1 METTKETFIIDK
13 FIQGLRNAQVEL
25 EAFRVQLALG
35 TYEAKDKFEEVKS
48 SLRDFSVETED
59 YLYKAGVLSEDK
71 KVNITKGF
79 ETLRLQLALGKAEAK
94 DAFNEQKANIEKQ
107 MSHLE
112 DLIAEDDRVADA
124 KERLLAEF
132 EKVKIKMELL
142 QLQYTLG
149 KMEAREELEKRKFD
163 LSDKIDEV
171 EELLKEKSE
180 EYISKFKNVKSEMK
194 SAYKNFKKSL
204 SL

>member
-35 TYEAKDKFEEVKS
+35 TYEAKDKFEDVKS

-59 YLYKAGVLSEDK
+59 YLYKAGIYTDDK
-71 KVNITKGF
+71 KVNLTKAF

-94 DAFNEQKANIEKQ
+94 DAFTEQKANIEKQ
-107 MSHLE
+107 MNDLE
-112 DLIAEDDRVADA
+112 ELIAQDDHVSDV
-124 KERLLAEF
+124 KERLMAEF
-132 EKVKIKMELL
+132 EKAKIKMDML

-149 KMEAREELEKRKFD
+149 KMEAKDALEKRNFD
-163 LSDKIDEV
+163 LSDKINEM
-171 EELLKEKSE
+171 EQMLKSKSE
-180 EYISKFKNVKSEMK
+180 AYTSKFENVKTELK
-194 SAYKNFKKSL
+194 SAYSHFKKAWSA
-204 SL
+204 

>member
-1 METTKETFIIDK
+1 METTKETFLIDK

-35 TYEAKDKFEEVKS
+35 TYEAKDKFEDVKS
-48 SLRDFSVETED
+48 SLHDFSVETED
-59 YLYKAGVLSEDK
+59 YLYKSGVLSNDK
-71 KVNITKGF
+71 KIDFAKAF
-79 ETLRLQLALGKAEAK
+79 ETLRVQLALGKAEAK
-94 DAFNEQKANIEKQ
+94 DVFYEQKENIEKQ

-112 DLIAEDDRVADA
+112 DLISEDDRVSEA
-124 KERLLAEF
+124 KERLMTEF

-149 KMEAREELEKRKFD
+149 KMEAKDELEKRKFD

-171 EELLKEKSE
+171 EHLLNSKSE
-180 EYISKFKNVKSEMK
+180 EYTSKFKNVKSEMK
-194 SAYKNFKKSL
+194 SAFNNFKKSF
-204 SL
+204 SN

>member
-1 METTKETFIIDK
+1 METTKNTFLVDK
-13 FIQGLRNAQVEL
+13 FIQGLRNAQIEL

-59 YLYKAGVLSEDK
+59 YLFKSGVLSDDK
-71 KVNITKGF
+71 KVNIAKAF

-94 DAFNEQKANIEKQ
+94 DAFYDQKENIEKQ

-112 DLIAEDDRVADA
+112 NLISEDDLVTEA
-124 KERLLAEF
+124 KERLMTEF

-142 QLQYTLG
+142 QVQYSLG
-149 KMEAREELEKRKFD
+149 KMEAKEELEKRKFD
-163 LSDKIDEV
+163 LSDKFDEV

-180 EYISKFKNVKSEMK
+180 EYTAKFQNVKSEMK
-194 SAYKNFKKSL
+194 SAFNNFKKSL

>member
-194 SAYKNFKKSL
+194 SAYNNFRKSL

>member
-94 DAFNEQKANIEKQ
+94 DVFNEQKANIEKQ

-124 KERLLAEF
+124 KERLMAEF

-149 KMEAREELEKRKFD
+149 KMEAKEELEKRKFD

-180 EYISKFKNVKSEMK
+180 EYTSKFKNVKSEMK
-194 SAYKNFKKSL
+194 SAFNNFKKSF
-204 SL
+204 SN

>member
-124 KERLLAEF
+124 KERLMAEF